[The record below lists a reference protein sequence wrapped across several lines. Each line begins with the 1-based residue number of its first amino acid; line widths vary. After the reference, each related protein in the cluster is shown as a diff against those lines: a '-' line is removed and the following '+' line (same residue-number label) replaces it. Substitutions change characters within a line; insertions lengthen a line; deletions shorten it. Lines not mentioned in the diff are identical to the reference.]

1 MEQLQIL
8 KFSAK
13 DSGMLKFSEIFDST
27 QQNKELEG
35 INAVDIDIETLEDVN
50 TFASSLLGIC

>member
-13 DSGMLKFSEIFDST
+13 DSNTLKFSEIFDST
-27 QQNKELEG
+27 QQNKELEE
-35 INAVDIDIETLEDVN
+35 INAVDIETPEDVN
-50 TFASSLLGIC
+50 TFASSLLGI